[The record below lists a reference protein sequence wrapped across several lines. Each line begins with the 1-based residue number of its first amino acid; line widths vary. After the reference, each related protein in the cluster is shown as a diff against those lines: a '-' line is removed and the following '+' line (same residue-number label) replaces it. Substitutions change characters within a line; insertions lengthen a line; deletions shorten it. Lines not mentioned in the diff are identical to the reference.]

1 MFLSKRQL
9 RIFKIYLFIYL
20 FNFLHKYGYE
30 KSIKK
35 AKGCLAKAKYSELI
49 VKWSNNI
56 LSSVERS
63 IKTKE
68 NKIIK

>member
-1 MFLSKRQL
+1 M
-9 RIFKIYLFIYL
+9 IFKNYLI
-20 FNFLHKYGYE
+20 NFLYKYGKE

-35 AKGCLAKAKYSELI
+35 AKGFLPIAKYNELK

>member
-1 MFLSKRQL
+1 M
-9 RIFKIYLFIYL
+9 
-20 FNFLHKYGYE
+20 
-30 KSIKK
+30 KK
-35 AKGCLAKAKYSELI
+35 ANGCLAKAKYMELK

-56 LSSVERS
+56 LNSVERS

>member
-1 MFLSKRQL
+1 M
-9 RIFKIYLFIYL
+9 
-20 FNFLHKYGYE
+20 
-30 KSIKK
+30 KK
-35 AKGCLAKAKYSELI
+35 DKGCLLIEKYSELK

-56 LSSVERS
+56 LISVVRS

>member
-1 MFLSKRQL
+1 M
-9 RIFKIYLFIYL
+9 
-20 FNFLHKYGYE
+20 
-30 KSIKK
+30 
-35 AKGCLAKAKYSELI
+35 AKDSELK

>member
-1 MFLSKRQL
+1 M
-9 RIFKIYLFIYL
+9 
-20 FNFLHKYGYE
+20 
-30 KSIKK
+30 KK
-35 AKGCLAKAKYSELI
+35 AKGCLPIAKDNELN

-56 LSSVERS
+56 LTSVERS

>member
-1 MFLSKRQL
+1 MILKN
-9 RIFKIYLFIYL
+9 YLI
-20 FNFLHKYGYE
+20 NFLYKYGYE

-35 AKGCLAKAKYSELI
+35 AKGCLPIAKYSELK

-56 LSSVERS
+56 LNSVERS

>member
-1 MFLSKRQL
+1 M
-9 RIFKIYLFIYL
+9 IFKNYL
-20 FNFLHKYGYE
+20 FNFLYKYGDE

-35 AKGCLAKAKYSELI
+35 AKGCLLIAKYSELK

-56 LSSVERS
+56 LSSVEIS
-63 IKTKE
+63 IKTKD

>member
-1 MFLSKRQL
+1 M
-9 RIFKIYLFIYL
+9 Y
-20 FNFLHKYGYE
+20 KYGYE
-30 KSIKK
+30 ISIKK
-35 AKGCLAKAKYSELI
+35 AKGCLPIAKCNELK

-56 LSSVERS
+56 LNSVEIS

>member
-1 MFLSKRQL
+1 MINKN
-9 RIFKIYLFIYL
+9 YLI
-20 FNFLHKYGYE
+20 NFLYKYGKE

-35 AKGCLAKAKYSELI
+35 AKGCLPIAKYSELK

-56 LSSVERS
+56 LNSVERS

-68 NKIIK
+68 SNSNK

>member
-1 MFLSKRQL
+1 M
-9 RIFKIYLFIYL
+9 Y
-20 FNFLHKYGYE
+20 KYGYE

-35 AKGCLAKAKYSELI
+35 AKGWLLIAKYSELK

-68 NKIIK
+68 NKIISLISIFKQQRWGQ

>member
-1 MFLSKRQL
+1 MYKN
-9 RIFKIYLFIYL
+9 YL
-20 FNFLHKYGYE
+20 FNFLYKYGYE

-35 AKGCLAKAKYSELI
+35 AKGCFAKAKYRELK

-56 LSSVERS
+56 LISVERS

>member
-1 MFLSKRQL
+1 MIKTWITTANGR
-9 RIFKIYLFIYL
+9 
-20 FNFLHKYGYE
+20 E
-30 KSIKK
+30 SIKPNGPK
-35 AKGCLAKAKYSELI
+35 MK
-49 VKWSNNI
+49 VNPNNI

>member
-1 MFLSKRQL
+1 M
-9 RIFKIYLFIYL
+9 IFKNYLI
-20 FNFLHKYGYE
+20 NFLYKYGYE
-30 KSIKK
+30 KSIKI
-35 AKGCLAKAKYSELI
+35 AKGCLAIAKYNELK

-56 LSSVERS
+56 LNSVERS

>member
-1 MFLSKRQL
+1 MVYKN
-9 RIFKIYLFIYL
+9 YL
-20 FNFLHKYGYE
+20 FNFLYKYGYE

-35 AKGCLAKAKYSELI
+35 AKGCLAKAKYRELK

-56 LSSVERS
+56 LNSVEIS

>member
-1 MFLSKRQL
+1 M
-9 RIFKIYLFIYL
+9 Y
-20 FNFLHKYGYE
+20 KYGYE

-35 AKGCLAKAKYSELI
+35 ANGCLPIAKYNELK

-56 LSSVERS
+56 LNSVERS

>member
-1 MFLSKRQL
+1 M
-9 RIFKIYLFIYL
+9 
-20 FNFLHKYGYE
+20 
-30 KSIKK
+30 KK
-35 AKGCLAKAKYSELI
+35 ANGCLLIAKYSELK